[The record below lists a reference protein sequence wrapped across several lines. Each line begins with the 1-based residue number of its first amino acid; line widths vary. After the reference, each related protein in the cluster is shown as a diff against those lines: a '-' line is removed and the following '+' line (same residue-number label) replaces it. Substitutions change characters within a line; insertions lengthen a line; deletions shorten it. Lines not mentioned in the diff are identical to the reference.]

1 MAISLPLTRCVS
13 LGKLLSLHLLKYK
26 TGTQHLSCKII
37 CCKLSQGAALRKSK
51 AFHFGHL
58 LDSWYSKPS
67 EGIESPPAQAL
78 SVLNVHLLDGHRVKG
93 IITIVE
99 PDCAS
104 GTVLGVVTCLPQ
116 ACKAGIF
123 RHITGKET
131 EAQGGK
137 MRVSRSGL
145 GQRPGHLA
153 PPLWLPH
160 PACNCHSCPSPPGNC
175 LFLFRTPA
183 FG

>member
-1 MAISLPLTRCVS
+1 M
-13 LGKLLSLHLLKYK
+13 
-26 TGTQHLSCKII
+26 
-37 CCKLSQGAALRKSK
+37 RKSK

-104 GTVLGVVTCLPQ
+104 GTVLGGVTC
-116 ACKAGIF
+116 
-123 RHITGKET
+123 
-131 EAQGGK
+131 
-137 MRVSRSGL
+137 
-145 GQRPGHLA
+145 
-153 PPLWLPH
+153 
-160 PACNCHSCPSPPGNC
+160 
-175 LFLFRTPA
+175 
-183 FG
+183 